1 MGEGTAEAAGEGG
14 RRLAEGMGGVAG
26 EGGVISGEGMGG
38 AAVASPPPPPPPPL
52 PQLATFTPSVTWA
65 PPPRVTP
72 PQRLSSL
79 LAWEARGPVGCPGES
94 STAAKSSRLS
104 DVMRGFIYD
113 TKSIMF
119 DQHLVLSALSNVGIF
134 ISICGQLKK
143 VTNKR

>member
-1 MGEGTAEAAGEGG
+1 MSLARAAG
-14 RRLAEGMGGVAG
+14 A
-26 EGGVISGEGMGG
+26 GG
-38 AAVASPPPPPPPPL
+38 A
-52 PQLATFTPSVTWA
+52 
-65 PPPRVTP
+65 
-72 PQRLSSL
+72 L
-79 LAWEARGPVGCPGES
+79 LGRWEALVLVKSTWRNRGNS
-94 STAAKSSRLS
+94 SQLS

>member
-1 MGEGTAEAAGEGG
+1 MKV
-14 RRLAEGMGGVAG
+14 RLVARAGMGPVPG
-26 EGGVISGEGMGG
+26 IK
-38 AAVASPPPPPPPPL
+38 AAPG
-52 PQLATFTPSVTWA
+52 QG
-65 PPPRVTP
+65 RVTRSRTP
-72 PQRLSSL
+72 
-79 LAWEARGPVGCPGES
+79 EGES
-94 STAAKSSRLS
+94 SQLS